1 VVAHG
6 IFNAELLGAFLAR
19 RAPGQDPIHWK
30 SGGMTNTGWIE
41 VGHHDE
47 EYFDEEETSKEVGL
61 SKPGEGTSNPSSTE
75 PSGGPDLKRTGDKP
89 YLKIKILNTNV
100 TTHLDNVKRQGGGIG
115 STAYD
120 SSQKGIKD
128 FFGGGGWLDGEED
141 GNTAEGDDDGS
152 DEADYT
158 VEDRVEHEENG
169 QEKDRTFDKARL

>member
-1 VVAHG
+1 VDEDGSDLFGIDSIRIATFLEPIISSSKNLPRSRAPHIFVVAHG
-6 IFNAELLGAFLAR
+6 IFNAELLGAFLSR

-30 SGGMTNTGWIE
+30 SGGMTNTGWTRIE

-128 FFGGGGWLDGEED
+128 FFGGGG
-141 GNTAEGDDDGS
+141 
-152 DEADYT
+152 
-158 VEDRVEHEENG
+158 
-169 QEKDRTFDKARL
+169 